1 MRRTLLLALAALGAA
16 AALAAAQMPDVS
28 QMSGVPLPAS
38 DLPNG
43 TISVRVVRGDLS
55 NNVAGHP
62 VELHGGGRTWQAKT
76 DDNGR
81 AQFANLPSGTMV
93 HAVTEVDGQRLESQ
107 EVAVPAQGG
116 FRIILVATAGAA
128 QSGSGAA
135 GAAGQAQGGAPS
147 QASPPASGEVT
158 LGGQSRFVVEV
169 ADEALDVYALLE
181 IANPETSPVQPREP
195 VVFPLP
201 DDAQGATVLEGSS
214 PQATVE
220 GRTVKV
226 TGPFAPGRTPVQ
238 FAYRL
243 PYGGSRAQVRQPLP
257 LALGQT
263 TVIVSRV
270 GDVRFTSPQVQT
282 HREMPGEGHQ
292 FLMGT
297 GPGLP
302 AGSVL
307 AIDLTGLPH
316 HSRVPRYT
324 ALALAALIVVFGVWL
339 AVSDGAAARQA
350 DRDRLEGRRE
360 ALLGELVQLEERHRA
375 GRGDPARYE
384 ARRRD
389 LLAQLEQI
397 YARLDEMDPAF
408 VPGAA
413 RIGAGT
419 ALRPAV
425 PAPPAGGHSRELEAG
440 RGAQGGEPGSRLA
453 GETARVADPAVA
465 ASPSAPRGR
474 DAGGH
479 STAPASRGE
488 DPGAAK
494 PSLTTHRA

>member
-1 MRRTLLLALAALGAA
+1 MRRTFLLALAALGAA

-43 TISVRVVRGDLS
+43 AISVRVVRGDLS
-55 NNVAGHP
+55 NNVVGHP
-62 VELHGGGRTWQAKT
+62 VELHGGGRTWQAST

-81 AQFANLPSGTMV
+81 AQFTNLPPGTMV
-93 HAVTEVDGQRLESQ
+93 HAVTQVDGQRLESQ
-107 EVAVPAQGG
+107 EVTVPAQGG
-116 FRIILVATAGAA
+116 LRIILVATAGPAK
-128 QSGSGAA
+128 SGGGEA
-135 GAAGQAQGGAPS
+135 GAAGQVRPGAPA
-147 QASPPASGEVT
+147 QAQAAVSGEVT

-181 IANPETSPVQPREP
+181 IANAGAAPVQPREP
-195 VVFPLP
+195 VVFALP
-201 DDAQGATVLEGSS
+201 DGAQGATVLEGSS

-220 GRTVKV
+220 GRAVKV

-270 GDVRFTSPQVQT
+270 GEVRFTSPQVQT

-316 HSRVPRYT
+316 HSRAPRYT

-350 DRDRLEGRRE
+350 DRERLEGRRE

-389 LLAQLEQI
+389 LFAQLEQI

-408 VPGAA
+408 VSGPAPG
-413 RIGAGT
+413 GAGT
-419 ALRPAV
+419 AFRPAV
-425 PAPPAGGHSRELEAG
+425 PAPPAGERPRELEAG
-440 RGAQGGEPGSRLA
+440 RRAQGGEPGSRLS
-453 GETARVADPAVA
+453 GQTARVVDPAVTA
-465 ASPSAPRGR
+465 TPSTPRGR
-474 DAGGH
+474 DVSAH
-479 STAPASRGE
+479 STAPASRSE
-488 DPGAAK
+488 DPGTAK
-494 PSLTTHRA
+494 APLTTHRA